1 MNTLILGKYT
11 LFKRKA
17 EDRYYAEQH
26 YGKGKRAPSLSA
38 FIEDRHF
45 FIRGEC
51 RWLLRRE
58 AGGHEITENTLRV
71 YRLALK
77 KINGLTRGVFSLEEL
92 AKLFPLDRGDLFRI
106 WGE

>member
-1 MNTLILGKYT
+1 M
-11 LFKRKA
+11 
-17 EDRYYAEQH
+17 
-26 YGKGKRAPSLSA
+26 
-38 FIEDRHF
+38 
-45 FIRGEC
+45 RGEC

-71 YRLALK
+71 YSLALK
-77 KINGLTRGVFSLEEL
+77 KINKAFGDKRLTEIRLYDLEGSKRTHEADRVLEGQWVTRGVFSLEEL